1 MLKAS
6 LVWMVVFSG
15 CGGDHDHPDH
25 TDPHTGQTDS
35 VESVQLVG
43 QCGDF
48 TSTGLDAATYA
59 LFMATTEGDEVHS
72 VSVHMAYALDGV
84 DASEEHNLPL
94 DGSENATKNWKVELV
109 AVESLAD
116 QVNDESSAGASA
128 DGWTDRLYV
137 GYNAEGEACACQEG
151 TTNYG
156 AIDCG

>member
-1 MLKAS
+1 MIGVTMPRTEISTAS
-6 LVWMVVFSG
+6 ITLLAVDAIVNAANTSLL
-15 CGGDHDHPDH
+15 GG
-25 TDPHTGQTDS
+25 G
-35 VESVQLVG
+35 
-43 QCGDF
+43 
-48 TSTGLDAATYA
+48 
-59 LFMATTEGDEVHS
+59 
-72 VSVHMAYALDGV
+72 GV